1 MTDGNRLKC
10 FVKYYIKGDYH
21 CDTCPFGWEERGLE
35 DADAGCYIKGEL
47 QDTCRLLPP
56 FRFLIGWG
64 RRKKTLY
71 YIAHEYDD
79 CDKWYCEEERKNRA
93 VMEILKPYL
102 GDLATIQNPE
112 FIKSGEESSSYLIYE
127 IRNKLEDALIPVK
140 YVPLKIRWKEL
151 IKDTWN
157 RFLMIFKPYFCK

>member
-1 MTDGNRLKC
+1 MDRLKC
-10 FVKYYIKGDYH
+10 FMKHYIKGYYH
-21 CDTCPFGWEERGLE
+21 CDTCPFCWEERGLE

-64 RRKKTLY
+64 RRKKALY
-71 YIAHEYDD
+71 YINHEYDD
-79 CDKWYCEEERKNRA
+79 IERWYCEEECKDQA
-93 VMEILKPYL
+93 VMEILESCL
-102 GDLATIQNPE
+102 GEKLP
-112 FIKSGEESSSYLIYE
+112 SYLICD
-127 IRNKLEDALIPVK
+127 IRCKLEDALIPVK
-140 YVPLKIRWKEL
+140 CVPLKIRWKEI

>member
-1 MTDGNRLKC
+1 MNRLKC

-21 CDTCPFGWEERGLE
+21 CDTCPFFWEERGLE
-35 DADAGCYIKGEL
+35 DADAGCYIKGEI

-56 FRFLIGWG
+56 LRFLIGWG
-64 RRKKTLY
+64 RKKKALY
-71 YIAHEYDD
+71 YCWHEYDGFE
-79 CDKWYCEEERKNRA
+79 KWLEDEERKDKA
-93 VMEILKPYL
+93 VMDILNTYL
-102 GDLATIQNPE
+102 GD
-112 FIKSGEESSSYLIYE
+112 SGEKSPSYLISD
-127 IRNKLEDALIPVK
+127 IRYKLEDALIPVK

>member
-1 MTDGNRLKC
+1 MSRC
-10 FVKYYIKGDYH
+10 ERFWKYYIKGEYH

-35 DADAGCYIKGEL
+35 DADAGCYIKGEI

-64 RRKKTLY
+64 RRKKALY
-71 YIAHEYDD
+71 YLNHQYDD
-79 CDKWYCEEERKNRA
+79 MDEWYCEQYRKDQA
-93 VMEILKPYL
+93 VMEILEPYL

-112 FIKSGEESSSYLIYE
+112 FMKPGEKSPSPLIYD
-127 IRNKLEDALIPVK
+127 IRHKLEDALIPVK

-151 IKDTWN
+151 TKDTWN